1 MTELELRQMFKNL
14 SDCYADT
21 RSFEND
27 GSYTEGEVI
36 QAMTEDRFIEALKEA
51 KFITSNTVLPAGV
64 SRVDVNAKWE
74 CCKCGWVGKHSDSA
88 DKTPVVNDAWLLV
101 CPKCGNKDEF
111 YACR

>member
-21 RSFEND
+21 GRFEND

-51 KFITSNTVLPAGV
+51 KLLPVSDAGDSNLLPDGRKFV
-64 SRVDVNAKWE
+64 
-74 CCKCGWVGKHSDSA
+74 
-88 DKTPVVNDAWLLV
+88 
-101 CPKCGNKDEF
+101 
-111 YACR
+111 

>member
-21 RSFEND
+21 GRFEND

-51 KFITSNTVLPAGV
+51 KFITSNTVLCDSGCDCPISNTDKV
-64 SRVDVNAKWE
+64 HFCD
-74 CCKCGWVGKHSDSA
+74 KC
-88 DKTPVVNDAWLLV
+88 TPKMYG
-101 CPKCGNKDEF
+101 C
-111 YACR
+111 